1 MARRIRLTGRSAL
14 RRRVRAPAQS
24 FPGGS
29 MNMQQTVLAAAAV
42 LSLAAPLALS
52 LIGDARAATEPR
64 KPTVVTI
71 YSDYV

>member
-1 MARRIRLTGRSAL
+1 
-14 RRRVRAPAQS
+14 
-24 FPGGS
+24 

-52 LIGDARAATEPR
+52 LMGDARAATDPR